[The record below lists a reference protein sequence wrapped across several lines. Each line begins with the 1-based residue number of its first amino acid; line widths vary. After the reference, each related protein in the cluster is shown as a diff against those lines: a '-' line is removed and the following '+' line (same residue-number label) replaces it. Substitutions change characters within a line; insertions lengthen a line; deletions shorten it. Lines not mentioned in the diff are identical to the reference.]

1 MIFYI
6 NLYLIIKIT
15 FLGNMDL
22 LLSLKDL
29 KNTLSNRRKDLN
41 YSNKLDEFESL
52 IGVLKSN
59 DDKEYCGKLYKK
71 KNLTKTYQSLKYR
84 MEERLMND
92 IIALASEEETLKSRI
107 SANIVIG
114 KLLYIAT
121 VLIKRNFRV
130 PAITL
135 FEKCFRLAERFHYF
149 SYALQA
155 SEALANHYGFID
167 IDYKKMEYYLNK
179 NKEIISILDAE
190 NFVKESNTIISNFYV
205 SNKGS
210 ISSEKL
216 AMIESRVL
224 KMNELK
230 SKFNTYFIV
239 NYTNDLSFFYYQT
252 TKNYD
257 KALETAFSSLKEI
270 ESNNDKFSFYQTY
283 RNIGLAYLFLNK
295 YQDSVIWLNKALQ
308 YPTENSRYWL
318 FLTSLLYI
326 NYVHLQDYR
335 KLFEISILALSNK
348 NLAKDP
354 YFHEQWVIRE
364 AFLHFLI
371 SAGKIELSEEDQNS
385 LKPFS
390 VSRFLNSVPFHTKDK
405 SGQNITIIIIQI
417 LFLLIEKKHDK
428 IIDKIDTLTQY
439 TYRYIKNDDTFRSNC
454 FIKMLLKM
462 ASASFHPVRTKAHTA
477 ELYKKLVKSSLVT
490 DEKSSQ
496 VEIIPYDYLWEI
508 VLELL
513 EKNK

>member
-1 MIFYI
+1 
-6 NLYLIIKIT
+6 
-15 FLGNMDL
+15 MDL
-22 LLSLKDL
+22 LLSLKEL
-29 KNTLSNRRKDLN
+29 KESLSTRRKDLN
-41 YSNKLDEFESL
+41 YSKKLDEFESL
-52 IGVLKSN
+52 LGTLKST
-59 DDKEYCGKLYKK
+59 DDKEYCGRLYKK

-92 IIALASEEETLKSRI
+92 ILSLSAEEENLRSRK

-114 KLLYIAT
+114 KLFYIAT
-121 VLIKRNFRV
+121 TLQKKNYRNQ
-130 PAITL
+130 AIPL
-135 FEKCFRLAERFHYF
+135 FEKCFRLAEKFHYF
-149 SYALQA
+149 NYALI
-155 SEALANHYGFID
+155 SGEALSNHYGFVAVD
-167 IDYKKMEYYLNK
+167 LKKMEHYLKK
-179 NKEIISILDAE
+179 NREFISILEAE
-190 NFVKESNTIISNFYV
+190 NFIRESNTIISNIYV
-205 SNKGS
+205 SNKGYL
-210 ISSEKL
+210 SEKN
-216 AMIESRVL
+216 IEIIKCRVE
-224 KMNELK
+224 KMQELK
-230 SKFNTYFIV
+230 NRYKTFIIISF
-239 NYTNDLSFFYYQT
+239 TNDLSFFYYQSI
-252 TKNYD
+252 KNYHESL
-257 KALETAFSSLKEI
+257 KVALSSLEEVKVQ
-270 ESNNDKFSFYQTY
+270 NDKFSLFQTY
-283 RNIGLAYLFLNK
+283 QNIGTAYLLLNN
-295 YQDSVIWLNKALQ
+295 Y
-308 YPTENSRYWL
+308 ENSIHWLLKAKDLPSESSIYW
-318 FLTSLLYI
+318 FFTTSLLYLNYI
-326 NYVHLQDYR
+326 NIYDFKNLYQ
-335 KLFEISILALSNK
+335 ISTDVLSNK
-348 NLAKDP
+348 HLTKYP